1 MNSDNGFN
9 TENKT
14 GVGIIGCGNISKVYC
29 KNLPLFQHLNLVAC
43 ADVVR
48 ERAEERAAEFHIT
61 ALSVEE
67 LLAHPGIEIV
77 VNLTIPDAHA
87 EVSRAILKAGKHVY
101 SEKPLATTRGDA
113 RKVLKRAKKKHL
125 QVGGAP
131 DTFLGGAWQTV
142 RQLIDQ
148 GAIGEP
154 VAAAAFFLGHGPEQ
168 WHPNPDFFYQ
178 PGAGPLFDLG
188 PYYLTALINLLGPVR
203 GVAALARVSFPERI
217 AGDGHIIPVDTP
229 THVTGSLEF
238 KTGALATLITSFDVW
253 YSQLPRVE
261 IYGSEGS
268 LYAPDPNQFGGR
280 VFVRGKDDTEWRAI
294 PVELPYNENWRGLGV
309 ADMAYGIRCNEPI
322 RCSGEMTFH
331 VVDVMQSLLKS
342 AEKGKRI
349 EIKSRC
355 ERPAPLLHAEEWKIQ
370 RIGEG

>member
-77 VNLTIPDAHA
+77 VNLTFPDAHA

-101 SEKPLATTRGDA
+101 SEKPLATRRKDA
-113 RKVLKRAKKKHL
+113 KKVLKRAAARGRR
-125 QVGGAP
+125 VGGAP
-131 DTFLGGAWQTV
+131 DTFLGGAHQTV
-142 RQLIDQ
+142 RRMIDK

-154 VAAAAFFLGHGPEQ
+154 VAASAFLMGHGPER

-178 PGAGPLFDLG
+178 PGAGPLFDVG
-188 PYYLTALINLLGPVR
+188 PYYITAL
-203 GVAALARVSFPERI
+203 
-217 AGDGHIIPVDTP
+217 
-229 THVTGSLEF
+229 
-238 KTGALATLITSFDVW
+238 
-253 YSQLPRVE
+253 
-261 IYGSEGS
+261 
-268 LYAPDPNQFGGR
+268 
-280 VFVRGKDDTEWRAI
+280 
-294 PVELPYNENWRGLGV
+294 
-309 ADMAYGIRCNEPI
+309 
-322 RCSGEMTFH
+322 
-331 VVDVMQSLLKS
+331 
-342 AEKGKRI
+342 
-349 EIKSRC
+349 
-355 ERPAPLLHAEEWKIQ
+355 
-370 RIGEG
+370 